1 MLELH
6 ALPLFFTLEDWLPSP
21 RTFVA
26 TLLTLLRFLL
36 KLLFGELYQNAVSKQ
51 HLLLSHLV
59 VIFLCN
65 SYHIVDITGLSQF
78 VYASLCVD
86 CCLSIHINE

>member
-36 KLLFGELYQNAVSKQ
+36 KLLFRELYQNAVSKQ

-78 VYASLCVD
+78 VYDSLCVD